1 MKKNFR
7 NQVRFHSYTEKIFM
21 NLVVKVINQKVT
33 VFNKNFHTKKV
44 KVMTDNPDNKN
55 ITVINLKDIDFILH
69 LIYKTNLNFKS
80 K

>member
-1 MKKNFR
+1 
-7 NQVRFHSYTEKIFM
+7 
-21 NLVVKVINQKVT
+21 
-33 VFNKNFHTKKV
+33 
-44 KVMTDNPDNKN
+44 MTDNPDNKN